1 MARELQEAVQQA
13 CHQVASNFLHLLPM
27 ELQVAALQVYHP
39 GAWSFLPMEWQ
50 VADLRVCH
58 RGAVNFLARAC

>member
-1 MARELQEAVQQA
+1 LQEAVQQG
-13 CHQVASNFLHLLPM
+13 CHRVASNFLHLLPM

-50 VADLRVCH
+50 VADLRVC
-58 RGAVNFLARAC
+58 